1 MSTATSELAS
11 QLKQP
16 SMTLK
21 DQNLPVLGRRVSQA
35 AAVFGVLNLIIALF
49 VDIKTHDGMRHFWHS
64 YLLAICFWTSLSL
77 GALFF
82 ISIQFLTRAGWSVV
96 LRRIAE
102 IFAASIIVN
111 ALTFVPILVGL
122 MLGQSSLYIWN
133 DPTLAATDELIR
145 NKTPYLNASFF
156 VIRSILYFTAWSY
169 LARKFWR
176 ASFQQDVD
184 GDSET
189 TLRLERLSAPTLLV
203 SAFTVTFASIDWIVS
218 LDPHWFSSIFGIY
231 FFSASIVGFLAA
243 LILSV
248 DILQRRMGLLSMVTE
263 THRHDLGKLLFGFNC
278 FWAYIAFS
286 QYLLIWYAN
295 IPEETAWFKA
305 RQSGG
310 WATVSLLLIAGH
322 FVLPFLGLMP
332 RRMKE
337 IPQVLAF
344 WSLVL
349 VIMHAVDL
357 YWLIFPTLDPSGP
370 QAFLQPVL
378 CLIGIGG
385 IYSAGWLLIAG
396 NNSLIPLG
404 DPRLRESL
412 RDVH

>member
-1 MSTATSELAS
+1 MLTATTQLVSEINSPAIPLNE
-11 QLKQP
+11 
-16 SMTLK
+16 
-21 DQNLPVLGRRVSQA
+21 QNLSFLSRRVSQA
-35 AAVFGVLNLIIALF
+35 AGLFGLLNLAIAIMVGF
-49 VDIKTHDGMRHFWHS
+49 VSNDGMRHFWHS

-82 ISIQFLTRAGWSVV
+82 IAIQLLTRAAWSVV
-96 LRRIAE
+96 VRRIAE
-102 IFAASIIVN
+102 IFAASITIN
-111 ALTFVPILVGL
+111 AITFVPVLVGL
-122 MLGQSSLYIWN
+122 MVGQSSLYIWN

-156 VIRSILYFTAWSY
+156 VIRSIIYFATWSY

-176 ASFQQDVD
+176 SSFQQDTD
-184 GDSET
+184 GDLET
-189 TLRLERLSAPTLLV
+189 TLRLERLSAPTLLL
-203 SAFTVTFASIDWIVS
+203 SAFTVTFASIDWVVS

-231 FFSASIVGFLAA
+231 FFSGSIVGFLAA
-243 LILSV
+243 LTLCV
-248 DILQRRMGLLSMVTE
+248 DLLQRRWGLLSMVTE
-263 THRHDLGKLLFGFNC
+263 KHRHDLGKLLFGFNC

-305 RQSGG
+305 RQAEG
-310 WATVSLLLIAGH
+310 WATVSLLLMAGH

-349 VIMHAVDL
+349 LIMHAVDL

-370 QAFLQPVL
+370 QSFLQPIL
-378 CLIGIGG
+378 CLMGIGS

-396 NNSLIPLG
+396 KNSLIPVG
-404 DPRLRESL
+404 DPRLEESL
-412 RDVH
+412 GAAH